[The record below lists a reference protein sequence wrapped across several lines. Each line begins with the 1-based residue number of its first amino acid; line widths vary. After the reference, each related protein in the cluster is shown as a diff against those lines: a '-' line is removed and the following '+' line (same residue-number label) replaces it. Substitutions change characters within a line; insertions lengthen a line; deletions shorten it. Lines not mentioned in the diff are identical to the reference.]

1 MTQPPG
7 LHILMCNDA
16 VAGIDG
22 SRARVPS
29 LCVNTDDGAAQP
41 RRCAVERA
49 VS

>member
-16 VAGIDG
+16 VTGIDG

-29 LCVNTDDGAAQP
+29 LCVNPDDSAAQP
-41 RRCAVERA
+41 RRCSDQRA